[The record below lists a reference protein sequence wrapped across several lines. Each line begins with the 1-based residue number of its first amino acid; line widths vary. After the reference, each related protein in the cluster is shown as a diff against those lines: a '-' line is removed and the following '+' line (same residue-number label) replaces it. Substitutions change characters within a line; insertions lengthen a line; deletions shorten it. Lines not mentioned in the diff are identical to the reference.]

1 MDLVPYLS
9 TVIVVATLAT
19 VILAVFSYAAFKVR
33 DKRRPKEE
41 ASAPVFFRRYQP
53 DSPSPNSAGDAD
65 GAEEPL
71 EPEAG
76 SHSPA
81 A

>member
-19 VILAVFSYAAFKVR
+19 VILAFFSYAAFKVR

-41 ASAPVFFRRYQP
+41 GSAPVFFQRYQP
-53 DSPSPNSAGDAD
+53 ASSSPDSPDQAD
-65 GAEEPL
+65 RPA

>member
-41 ASAPVFFRRYQP
+41 ASTPVFFRRYRPASATP
-53 DSPSPNSAGDAD
+53 DPPDEVD
-65 GAEEPL
+65 GPVESG
-71 EPEAG
+71 AG
-76 SHSPA
+76 SQAPA

>member
-33 DKRRPKEE
+33 DRRKPREE
-41 ASAPVFFRRYQP
+41 NSAPVFFRRYGPALSPP
-53 DSPSPNSAGDAD
+53 DAADEGDVPAGAHGESPS
-65 GAEEPL
+65 L
-71 EPEAG
+71 G
-76 SHSPA
+76 S
-81 A
+81 

>member
-33 DKRRPKEE
+33 DKRRPRE
-41 ASAPVFFRRYQP
+41 ANSAPVFFRRYGAV
-53 DSPSPNSAGDAD
+53 PSPPDPAGEGDAPA
-65 GAEEPL
+65 GPHEESPTL
-71 EPEAG
+71 G
-76 SHSPA
+76 S
-81 A
+81 

>member
-41 ASAPVFFRRYQP
+41 ASTPVFFRRYRPASATP
-53 DSPSPNSAGDAD
+53 DPPDEVD
-65 GAEEPL
+65 GPAEPD
-71 EPEAG
+71 AG
-76 SHSPA
+76 SHAPA

>member
-41 ASAPVFFRRYQP
+41 ASAPVFFRRYRPASAEPDPPDDLGGPVQP
-53 DSPSPNSAGDAD
+53 EDDPHFSAT
-65 GAEEPL
+65 
-71 EPEAG
+71 
-76 SHSPA
+76 
-81 A
+81 

>member
-33 DKRRPKEE
+33 DKRRPREE
-41 ASAPVFFRRYQP
+41 ASAPVFFRRYRP
-53 DSPSPNSAGDAD
+53 ASSLPEEPEDGDAPSEADSEPHPSPMG
-65 GAEEPL
+65 
-71 EPEAG
+71 
-76 SHSPA
+76 
-81 A
+81 

>member
-33 DKRRPKEE
+33 DRRQPREE
-41 ASAPVFFRRYQP
+41 NSAPVFFRRYGPASSPADDAGEGDAP
-53 DSPSPNSAGDAD
+53 DGPHEESPS
-65 GAEEPL
+65 L
-71 EPEAG
+71 G
-76 SHSPA
+76 S
-81 A
+81 

>member
-33 DKRRPKEE
+33 DKRRPREDDT
-41 ASAPVFFRRYQP
+41 APVFFRRYDP
-53 DSPSPNSAGDAD
+53 APSPSAADEEGHAPTGPNR
-65 GAEEPL
+65 E
-71 EPEAG
+71 
-76 SHSPA
+76 SPSLGT
-81 A
+81 